1 MSILV
6 LEPTP
11 EDFDERV
18 RAVAPDA
25 AVTHAHE
32 QARAGSGARAGESEL
47 EAALERAE
55 ILLGRPTEE
64 NLAKAARLKW
74 IQLPSAGANSY
85 VGRIPAHILLTSA
98 NGVYGVP
105 ASEHVFALM
114 LAVARAIPQYV
125 RNQAE
130 PRWDREGSF
139 VELYGSTCGV
149 LGLGDIGLAVA
160 ERARAFG
167 MRVIGSRRTKGNPPP
182 GLEEVF
188 APGDLERMLAQCDF
202 VVNTLPETPATR
214 GLLDRSKLRAMKQGA
229 VVVNVGRGTTI
240 DEAALVEALQDGHL
254 GGAGLDV
261 FEEEPLPGA
270 SALWSMPNVI
280 ITPHVGG
287 SSPRG
292 DERVAELFLDNLRR
306 YREGRTLRNLVD
318 RELGY

>member
-1 MSILV
+1 MSILI

-11 EDFDERV
+11 DDFDERV
-18 RAVAPDA
+18 RQVAPDA
-25 AVTHAHE
+25 EVTH
-32 QARAGSGARAGESEL
+32 ARAGEPEL
-47 EAALERAE
+47 DAAFEGAE

-64 NLAKAARLKW
+64 DLASAHRLKW
-74 IQLPSAGANSY
+74 IQLPSAGANNY
-85 VGRIPAHILLTSA
+85 VGRIPADILLTSA

-114 LAVARAIPQYV
+114 LSVARAIPQYV
-125 RNQAE
+125 RSQTE
-130 PRWDREGSF
+130 RRWDRDGSF
-139 VELYGSTCGV
+139 LELYGSTCGI

-167 MRVIGSRRTKGNPPP
+167 MRVIGSRRTKGDPPP
-182 GLEEVF
+182 GVERVFGPDELEV
-188 APGDLERMLAQCDF
+188 MLAQCDF

-214 GLLDRSKLRAMKQGA
+214 GLLDRSRLRALKQGA
-229 VVVNVGRGTTI
+229 VVVNIGRGRTI

-254 GGAGLDV
+254 AGAGLDV
-261 FEEEPLPGA
+261 FEEEPLPE
-270 SALWSMPNVI
+270 SSPLWAMPNVL

-306 YREGRTLRNLVD
+306 YRKGRTLRNLVD

>member
-1 MSILV
+1 MFILV

-11 EDFDERV
+11 EDFDDRV
-18 RAVAPDA
+18 RRVVPGAT
-25 AVTHAHE
+25 VTHAH
-32 QARAGSGARAGESEL
+32 AGDSGLA
-47 EAALERAE
+47 AALERVE

-64 NLAKAARLKW
+64 HMAMAPRLQW

-85 VGRIPAHILLTSA
+85 VGRVPAHIMLTSA

-130 PRWDREGSF
+130 KRWGREGTF
-139 VELYGSTCGV
+139 FELYGSTCGI

-160 ERARAFG
+160 ERARAFR
-167 MRVIGSRRTKGNPPP
+167 MRVIGSRRTKGDTPE
-182 GLEEVF
+182 GVEEVF
-188 APGDLERMLAQCDF
+188 APDELEAMLAQCDF

-214 GLLDRSKLRAMKQGA
+214 GLLDGSKLRAMKQGA
-229 VVVNVGRGTTI
+229 VVVNIGRGRTI
-240 DEAALVEALQDGHL
+240 DEQALVEALRNGHL
-254 GGAGLDV
+254 AGAALDV
-261 FEEEPLPGA
+261 FEEEPLPQG
-270 SALWSMPNVI
+270 SPLWSMPNVV

-292 DERVAELFLDNLRR
+292 DARVAALFLENLGR
-306 YREGRTLRNLVD
+306 YQEGRTLLNLVD